1 MSHSAAWERY
11 RGQRGDE
18 GLLIYLQAI
27 GDTSDRARFEA
38 LYLAYRGL
46 MFHVANRVLQNDQD
60 AEDAV
65 HQAFLKLAER
75 MESVPKDLGPQARA
89 LVVTVA
95 ERKAIDLYRAKRR
108 HPTADLDE
116 LALSYDQALPADG
129 SLAGAM
135 AALPPR
141 YREVLLLKYYNGYD
155 NGEIAKFLDTT
166 PENVRQI
173 IFRAKGKLAAELAER
188 GEAI

>member
-1 MSHSAAWERY
+1 MTV
-11 RGQRGDE
+11 
-18 GLLIYLQAI
+18 LFFLQAMESP
-27 GDTSDRARFEA
+27 SDQARFEA

-46 MFHVANRVLQNDQD
+46 MFHAANRILQNERD

-65 HQAFLKLAER
+65 HQAFLKLAEH
-75 MESVPKDLGPQARA
+75 MESVPEGLGPQARA

-116 LALSYDQALPADG
+116 LTLSYDQALPADG

-155 NGEIAKFLDTT
+155 NGEIAEFLDTT

-173 IFRAKGKLAAELAER
+173 IVRAKKKLAAELRE
-188 GEAI
+188 GGMVP

>member
-1 MSHSAAWERY
+1 M
-11 RGQRGDE
+11 
-18 GLLIYLQAI
+18 LVYLQAM
-27 GDTSDRARFEA
+27 GNDSDRTRFEA

-46 MFHVANRVLQNDQD
+46 MFHMADRILRNEQD

-75 MESVPKDLGPQARA
+75 MELVPESLGPQTRA
-89 LVVTVA
+89 LAVTIA

-116 LALSYDQALPADG
+116 VPLSYEQALPADG
-129 SLAGAM
+129 TLAGAM

-155 NGEIAKFLDTT
+155 SGEIAGFLDTT

-173 IFRAKGKLAAELAER
+173 ITRAKKKLAAELRER
-188 GEAI
+188 GMVP